1 MLHVASGLSILNLS
15 ATPIMV
21 QASRLPV
28 AAKTAETAAAQLN
41 NLKTEAPLARQMNYR
56 REDVSVTPDL
66 PVGG

>member
-1 MLHVASGLSILNLS
+1 MLRVASGLSILNLS
-15 ATPIMV
+15 ATQIMV

-28 AAKTAETAAAQLN
+28 AAETAAPQFN